1 VGLDGIQKI
10 RFAGLLSAEE
20 NHRIVMK
27 PAPIMEA
34 GKEEADEQ
42 DETKGEVVED
52 QEQTKKKDL
61 Q

>member
-1 VGLDGIQKI
+1 
-10 RFAGLLSAEE
+10 
-20 NHRIVMK
+20 MK

>member
-1 VGLDGIQKI
+1 
-10 RFAGLLSAEE
+10 
-20 NHRIVMK
+20 MK

-42 DETKGEVVED
+42 DGTEGEVVED
-52 QEQTKKKDL
+52 QEQTEKKDL